1 MADTKR
7 LNFAVESYA
16 LQSLP
21 ASARRLINLYS
32 EKLPEDSPWPWIIRS
47 TPGLTPAFQLG
58 GGPVY
63 QMNDALSGRLYIV
76 SGSHFFRLRPEAE
89 SGPEDLGEV
98 GAPARGFPTI
108 AVGTTS
114 ACVCVPPRAFVAD
127 HSGPMT
133 EITDPAFTQYGA
145 SSVAYLDGYYIFTA
159 FENSSRW
166 FCSNLLSGTTFDG
179 LNFAYADTRPNVVRR
194 VIVHRGDVWLLG
206 EGGLEAWYDAGG
218 QNFPFK
224 RRAGSDI
231 AYGCGAPQS
240 VAIIDNSIFYLSYL
254 GIVFRINGYQAVRV
268 STSFIEEWIRNNSDY
283 TLIDACGHTFEG
295 HAFYSVSFNGSTA
308 ATRRTFVYDCQTER
322 WAERASGLGASDVW
336 LGQSA
341 AQRGQVVLI
350 GSRANGQIYNLDP
363 GSDADNGQILTRI
376 ATLPPIWAE
385 TDRAFMHRLT
395 LEMQPGIMPKDNR
408 IQLDVSDDGGLNY
421 RTRPDGVVA
430 GVLGDTKH
438 RTAWTR
444 LGSFRQRV
452 LRFTLNGPC
461 ALYGADVEMDKGTS

>member
-1 MADTKR
+1 MATR
-7 LNFAVESYA
+7 LNFAVETYA

-21 ASARRLINLYS
+21 ADAQRLVNLYS
-32 EKLPEDSPWPWIIRS
+32 EKLPDDARSPVIVRS
-47 TPGLTPAFQLG
+47 TPGLTPTFQLG
-58 GGPVY
+58 TGPVY
-63 QMNDALSGRLYIV
+63 QMDGSLSGRLYLV
-76 SGSHFFRLRPEAE
+76 SGTHFFRLRPDAE
-89 SGPEDLGEV
+89 SGPEDLGDV
-98 GAPARGFPTI
+98 GTPANGFPTI

-114 ACVCVPPRAFVAD
+114 ACVCVPPRAYIAD

-145 SSVAYLDGYYIFTA
+145 SSVAYLDGYYVFTA

-166 FCSNLLSGTTFDG
+166 FCSNLLSGTTFDA
-179 LNFAYADTRPNVVRR
+179 LNFAYADLRPNVVRR
-194 VIVHRGDVWLLG
+194 VVAHRGDLFFLG
-206 EGGLEAWYDAGG
+206 ESGTECWYDNGG
-218 QNFPFK
+218 INFPFL
-224 RRAGSDI
+224 RRAGADI

-240 VAIIDNSIFYLSYL
+240 VAILDNSIFFLSYQ
-254 GIVFRINGYQAVRV
+254 GIVFRINGYQAIRI
-268 STSFIEEWIRNNSDY
+268 STSYIEEWIRANSDY
-283 TLIDACGHTFEG
+283 NLIDACSHTFEG
-295 HAFYSVSFNGSTA
+295 HAWYCLTFNGSKPE
-308 ATRRTFVYDCQTER
+308 TRRTFCYDCSTQR

-363 GSDADNGQILTRI
+363 GADNDNGTVLTRI

-395 LEMQPGIMPKDNR
+395 LEMQPGLMPKDNR
-408 IQLDVSDDGGLNY
+408 IQLDVSDDGGFTY

-438 RTAWTR
+438 RVYWPR

-461 ALYGADVEMDKGTS
+461 ALYGADVEMEKGTA